1 MDVCG
6 ANHLDPA
13 MRHHSRATHAGAH
26 VRHRHRGRGLG
37 GRRPR
42 RPPQL

>member
-13 MRHHSRATHAGAH
+13 MRHHSRATHAEALSDIVIVGGGSAGA
-26 VRHRHRGRGLG
+26 VLAARLS
-37 GRRPR
+37 
-42 RPPQL
+42 